1 MSGSVHSALF
11 RRVFR
16 ALRLR
21 GPAAGDPNAET
32 LHLLVLL
39 VLVPVTFHIGLAEI
53 RDPHKLIIALIGIP
67 MFLSPVMTLV
77 LLRRNA
83 VRAAGVVYLTGMWVA
98 FTAIIALNGGIHHV
112 GLAVYTALAVSAAW
126 LFGYI
131 AALWMAGVSLAITLV
146 MATLETE
153 GVGPWH
159 PLPGTAFGVWML
171 VVESTMMGVVPVSL
185 VLSSLRRALAQ
196 YRKAE
201 VELKA
206 HQEHLEELV
215 QLRTAELVEAR
226 DQAQA
231 ANQAKSAFLATVSHE
246 LISPLNTILLLS
258 DPDWTVT
265 CNLNESG
272 EDRQVIRR
280 SAEHLLHLIDD
291 VLDSARIDA
300 GRVTVESAPFDL
312 QELIYELTDL
322 LRTRAEQKSLD
333 FVIEKSAGLPR
344 FISADAAKLRHVLIN
359 LLDNAIKY
367 TDRGR
372 VMLRVDSSVADATG
386 RLSLTLEIADTGMG
400 IALQDQ
406 TQVFKPF
413 SRVGN
418 VAAYKGTGLGLS
430 ISSQYVDL
438 MGGRIRFESVL
449 GEGSRFFVDVPVDL
463 VAAEM
468 VSAKSKTFRV
478 LGLAPGQPE
487 YRVLIVE
494 DRTEDRSIM
503 RRILEE
509 AGFRVQSVE
518 TGELSLDVFRAWR
531 PHFIWMDRRLPGMD
545 GLEATRRIRAMNGGS
560 DVKIVGMSASVFAA
574 EREQMLGAGLDDFIR
589 KPFLP
594 REIFDCM
601 AKHLGVVYRYA
612 ESESAS
618 ALTDS
623 RRPVELL

>member
-1 MSGSVHSALF
+1 MSASVHSALF
-11 RRVFR
+11 RRVLR

-21 GPAAGDPNAET
+21 GPAAGDPNAEA

-53 RDPHKLIIALIGIP
+53 RNPQKLLITLIGIP

-77 LLRRNA
+77 LLRKNA
-83 VRAAGVVYLTGMWVA
+83 VRAAGIVYLTGMWVA
-98 FTAIIALNGGIHHV
+98 FTAIIAVNGGIHHV

-126 LFGYI
+126 LFGYV
-131 AALWMAGVSLAITLV
+131 AALLMAGVSLIRHSGNGHPRNRGHRS
-146 MATLETE
+146 MASFAGY
-153 GVGPWH
+153 GVRSLDVGGRVH
-159 PLPGTAFGVWML
+159 TDGSGARKPGTFVSTTGSGAIP
-171 VVESTMMGVVPVSL
+171 ESGGGTQGASGTPGRTGATADRGAGGSARPG
-185 VLSSLRRALAQ
+185 SSGKSSQERFPSHSKSRTQIAAEHNFAAL
-196 YRKAE
+196 
-201 VELKA
+201 
-206 HQEHLEELV
+206 
-215 QLRTAELVEAR
+215 
-226 DQAQA
+226 
-231 ANQAKSAFLATVSHE
+231 
-246 LISPLNTILLLS
+246 

-265 CNLNESG
+265 CNPDESG
-272 EDRQVIRR
+272 EDRQVIRQ

-300 GRVTVESAPFDL
+300 GRVTVENAPFDL
-312 QELIYELTDL
+312 QELIYELTDV

-344 FISADAAKLRHVLIN
+344 FILADAAKLRHVLIN
-359 LLDNAIKY
+359 LVDNAIKY

-372 VMLRVDSSVADATG
+372 VMLCVDSSVADANG
-386 RLSLTLEIADTGMG
+386 RLLLIFEIADTGLG
-400 IALQDQ
+400 ISLQDQ
-406 TQVFKPF
+406 TQIFKPF

-430 ISSQYVDL
+430 ISRQYVDL
-438 MGGRIRFESVL
+438 MGGRIRLESVL

-463 VAAEM
+463 VAAKM
-468 VSAKSKTFRV
+468 VPVKSKTFRV
-478 LGLAPGQPE
+478 LGLVPGQPE

-509 AGFRVQSVE
+509 AGFRVRCVE
-518 TGELSLDVFRAWR
+518 TGELSLEVFTAWH
-531 PHFIWMDRRLPGMD
+531 PHFIWMDRRLPAMD

-574 EREQMLGAGLDDFIR
+574 EREEMLVAGLDDFVR
-589 KPFLP
+589 KPYLL
-594 REIFDCM
+594 REVFDCM

-612 ESESAS
+612 ESKSAS
-618 ALTDS
+618 APTDS
-623 RRPVELL
+623 RRSV

>member
-1 MSGSVHSALF
+1 MSGSVRSALF
-11 RRVFR
+11 RRVLR

-21 GPAAGDPNAET
+21 GPAAGDPNAEA

-39 VLVPVTFHIGLAEI
+39 VLVPVTLHIGLAEI
-53 RDPHKLIIALIGIP
+53 RDPHKLIITLIGIP

-126 LFGYI
+126 LFGYV
-131 AALWMAGVSLAITLV
+131 AALLMAGVSLIATLV

-153 GVGPWH
+153 GIGPWH

-171 VVESTMMGVVPVSL
+171 VVESTLMGVVPVSL
-185 VLSSLRRALAQ
+185 VLLSLRRALAQ
-196 YRKAE
+196 SRRAE
-201 VELKA
+201 AELKA

-246 LISPLNTILLLS
+246 LRSPLNTILLLS

-265 CNLNESG
+265 CNPDESG
-272 EDRQVIRR
+272 EDRQVIRQ

-300 GRVTVESAPFDL
+300 GRVTVENAPFDL

-359 LLDNAIKY
+359 LVDNAIKY

-372 VMLRVDSSVADATG
+372 VMLCVDSSVADANG
-386 RLSLTLEIADTGMG
+386 RLLLIFEIADTGLG
-400 IALQDQ
+400 ISLQDQ
-406 TQVFKPF
+406 TQIFKPF

-430 ISSQYVDL
+430 ISRQYVDL
-438 MGGRIRFESVL
+438 MGGRIRLESVL

-463 VAAEM
+463 VAAKM
-468 VSAKSKTFRV
+468 VPVKSKTFRV
-478 LGLAPGQPE
+478 LGLVPGQPE

-509 AGFRVQSVE
+509 AGFRVRCVE
-518 TGELSLDVFRAWR
+518 TGELSLEVFTAWH
-531 PHFIWMDRRLPGMD
+531 PHFIWMDRRLPAMD

-574 EREQMLGAGLDDFIR
+574 EREEMLVAGLDDFVR
-589 KPFLP
+589 KPYLL
-594 REIFDCM
+594 REVFDCM

-618 ALTDS
+618 ASTDS
-623 RRPVELL
+623 RRSV